1 MFLDFLGLHAQ
12 GLVSDCSDL
21 TQVAHKEGK
30 EGELEK
36 PTSRSH
42 RKACYYAALASG
54 LLDSNM
60 SPMLNVLTL
69 CYPLGS
75 MFVREL
81 ELRDFFK

>member
-1 MFLDFLGLHAQ
+1 MYADFLGLLTQ
-12 GLVSDCSDL
+12 GLVDVDSDL
-21 TQVAHKEGK
+21 TQVAHK

-81 ELRDFFK
+81 ELRDFLK